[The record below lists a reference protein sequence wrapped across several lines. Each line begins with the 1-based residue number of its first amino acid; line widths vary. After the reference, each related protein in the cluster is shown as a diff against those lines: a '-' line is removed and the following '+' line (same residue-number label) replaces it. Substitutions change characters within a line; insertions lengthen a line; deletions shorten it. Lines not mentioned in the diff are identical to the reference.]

1 MNTDFAKICI
11 TPRPPGAPVA
21 KVPLPVLKEL
31 EHQAR
36 QNISTLNFTAAFA
49 KTSSSCNAS
58 LEKCQHSIKSTV
70 KKIKSQIQKGAN
82 PEKAAKRGYE
92 EVAEYLDFWNKT
104 VLVQHRALTCLSKSL
119 AHILQRELYSMAN
132 TGLLRRE
139 AEMTLLH
146 PQLGEM
152 RRQELRNSSF
162 WDSSLFESQLV
173 KEGEDFLLKKGTSKD
188 SQGFAPYQNK
198 PFCGPH
204 KKRDSYRKR
213 PMGAIPL
220 KAVTNPFPREEEN
233 PTSEAPG
240 VVFNPTIGEGGVK
253 TPLLN
258 YSSKA
263 SLSPPV
269 GSRLRSFKR
278 DWLINKCS
286 QNVLNI
292 ITNGYVLP
300 FRSKPNLI
308 RFPLILSEYKA
319 QQKDQALATCIQS
332 LLSKNAIERV
342 ENVKS
347 LGFYSR
353 LFLVPKPHQRWR
365 PVIDLSRLNTFL
377 HVEKFKMETPE
388 SIRTSLVPGEWVS
401 SIDLSDAYLH
411 IPIHPNSR
419 KYLRFCYK
427 AQVFQFTSLPFGLA
441 TAPQVFTM
449 IVKEVKLMALSRGLR
464 IHQYLDNWLIRS
476 QSQEESQRDT
486 QAVVDLTQ
494 SLGWIIN
501 QEKSELKPT
510 QVFSFVGY
518 EYHLDSALVRPTHE
532 RWLKLQDLILRL
544 KSKRVLTAR
553 CLMSL
558 IGLLASAEK
567 MVPEGRLHMRPFQFH
582 LKEHWRYPQSL
593 DNLLPWTEAIVAHLD
608 WWQNPSKVMKGADL
622 HPKEHSIQLFTDASN
637 EGWGAHLDQNS
648 TKGLW
653 SEREKR
659 LHINVLELK
668 AVSLALR
675 DFKDQCQNQTVLVA
689 TDNSTVV
696 AYINKQGGT
705 PVENHDLVPSLPYNY
720 HITLKARHI
729 PGCLNVMADLLSRS
743 NQVQST
749 EWSLH
754 PQVFKQICWKWFTPH
769 VDLFAT
775 LLNHKL
781 PLYVSP
787 IPDPRAWNIDALN
800 INWTNLTAYA
810 YPPTAL
816 LHKVIQK
823 IKQCHCL
830 IIVIAPGW
838 PGMPWFWDL
847 VQLSTEIPL
856 QLPVSTTLL
865 KQSHNYVFHKNPQQL
880 NLHAWCLGADNSKNK
895 ASLWRWQRE
904 LLPLSGH
911 QQGPSTGQSG
921 PYLKNGAEK
930 IRWISPLHL

>member
-1 MNTDFAKICI
+1 MPRSSTSVLGLDDEKGRQELRPRGPSSILPLSSVIKDAFDKFQHDFKAANLAEGKYVKPPPSTSKWYKVGQPTFQDKIQELNTDFAKICI

-146 PQLGEM
+146 PQLGET

-173 KEGEDFLLKKGTSKD
+173 KEGEDFLLKKSTSKD

-198 PFCGPH
+198 PFRGPH
-204 KKRDSYRKR
+204 KKRGSYRKR
-213 PMGAIPL
+213 PYGGN
-220 KAVTNPFPREEEN
+220 TSQSSNQSFPSGRGKSN
-233 PTSEAPG
+233 FRGSRGRG
-240 VVFNPTIGEGGVK
+240 VVIPTIGEGGME

-258 YSSKA
+258 DSSKA

-269 GSRLRSFKR
+269 GSRLRCFKR

-286 QNVLNI
+286 PNVLNI

-319 QQKDQALATCIQS
+319 QQKDQALTTCIQS

-388 SIRTSLVPGEWVS
+388 SIRTSLVPGDWVS

-464 IHQYLDNWLIRS
+464 IHQYLDDWLIRS

-544 KSKRVLTAR
+544 KS
-553 CLMSL
+553 
-558 IGLLASAEK
+558 
-567 MVPEGRLHMRPFQFH
+567 
-582 LKEHWRYPQSL
+582 
-593 DNLLPWTEAIVAHLD
+593 
-608 WWQNPSKVMKGADL
+608 
-622 HPKEHSIQLFTDASN
+622 
-637 EGWGAHLDQNS
+637 
-648 TKGLW
+648 
-653 SEREKR
+653 
-659 LHINVLELK
+659 NV
-668 AVSLALR
+668 
-675 DFKDQCQNQTVLVA
+675 F
-689 TDNSTVV
+689 
-696 AYINKQGGT
+696 
-705 PVENHDLVPSLPYNY
+705 
-720 HITLKARHI
+720 
-729 PGCLNVMADLLSRS
+729 
-743 NQVQST
+743 
-749 EWSLH
+749 
-754 PQVFKQICWKWFTPH
+754 
-769 VDLFAT
+769 
-775 LLNHKL
+775 
-781 PLYVSP
+781 
-787 IPDPRAWNIDALN
+787 
-800 INWTNLTAYA
+800 
-810 YPPTAL
+810 
-816 LHKVIQK
+816 
-823 IKQCHCL
+823 
-830 IIVIAPGW
+830 
-838 PGMPWFWDL
+838 
-847 VQLSTEIPL
+847 
-856 QLPVSTTLL
+856 
-865 KQSHNYVFHKNPQQL
+865 
-880 NLHAWCLGADNSKNK
+880 
-895 ASLWRWQRE
+895 
-904 LLPLSGH
+904 
-911 QQGPSTGQSG
+911 
-921 PYLKNGAEK
+921 
-930 IRWISPLHL
+930 